1 MIPKFRAWDKEKD
14 RMIYPSTLGVCFE
27 LDDDGINVVDVDVD
41 YPIDHIFPR
50 IDSELMQ
57 STGLKGYMS
66 DSFEDA
72 EEKDVFRGDI
82 IDIFWEEW
90 PMGYYQENHM
100 VGVVDLDEIGTA
112 WIIKNAK
119 YDFHTPKTIPSEIDG
134 ISVSMSL
141 PDEEDLEEIFL
152 HAFDLSANDITIL
165 GNIYENPDL
174 LEAE

>member
-1 MIPKFRAWDKEKD
+1 MISKFRAWDKEKD

-57 STGLKGYMS
+57 STGLKDINGVEI
-66 DSFEDA
+66 FE
-72 EEKDVFRGDI
+72 GDI
-82 IDIFWEEW
+82 VRCTVDNWSNGEKFEQIDKVVYEDCMFTFSD
-90 PMGYYQENHM
+90 GY
-100 VGVVDLDEIGTA
+100 
-112 WIIKNAK
+112 K
-119 YDFHTPKTIPSEIDG
+119 YDCSITEPTY
-134 ISVSMSL
+134 
-141 PDEEDLEEIFL
+141 
-152 HAFDLSANDITIL
+152 LSKEVI